1 MPQAETL
8 GEISVEEANLF
19 LYAITTTIIAMST
32 SNLCA
37 VGQVFVDLP
46 AAKKAIASYVIDN
59 GESYKVLRSEKLLY
73 IICCKGD
80 TNCKFSIRATTSS
93 SKSKGPITSIRIMQP
108 HTCSP
113 ATHYNFRHTNSRKYL
128 MDHHRGSI
136 ALNRATTIA
145 QIRCNE
151 KQLYGNEITYLAA
164 YRCRQ
169 TLREELD
176 GKEEHDFAKMEDLSA
191 QIEAKDTS
199 SRTKLVID
207 QMSDPCRNAWQSMRP
222 FLAVDACHCIS
233 RYKQTLFIAVGVDG
247 DNQILPLCWGIAQGE
262 NFQNWLLF
270 LQFVKS
276 SLYDSDN
283 FDEAAAQTRA
293 TLVIMSDR
301 QKGLKKALQEVFQG
315 ASMAHCAQHI
325 AANIQSRYGIAAR
338 ELWWPMVYARTKQE
352 YDIALQALKAHNHHA
367 GIYAQKIN
375 PELYA
380 AYAFPVPR
388 FGHNT
393 SNIVESLNG
402 SWKDIRN
409 MTPLHMLCSI
419 WSTVMETVA
428 NRQNRQFKEAI
439 ICQAIKHL
447 FDKRLATA
455 RRYQVILS
463 SSTVFQVTNEEGKD
477 YIVNLRKKT
486 CSCAQF
492 REYGGPC
499 SHAIQAAKAVQ
510 VDPYTLFREE
520 YLVSEYKQGYRY
532 SIPPILFQDLAMNHI
547 QPPLVTRR
555 AGRPPTKRV
564 RKRTALQDRTNRCS
578 NVWCRE
584 RGHNKRSCQTVETE
598 GEVIDREDETTTG
611 MSSSEDEGTRVSRI
625 ARAKVVRKRGLI
637 AKALG
642 MNLRSGKRR
651 AVELSSGS
659 DIALGG
665 GSKTGDTSDDE
676 EGNKTLDEI
685 VVAT

>member
-1 MPQAETL
+1 
-8 GEISVEEANLF
+8 
-19 LYAITTTIIAMST
+19 
-32 SNLCA
+32 
-37 VGQVFVDLP
+37 
-46 AAKKAIASYVIDN
+46 
-59 GESYKVLRSEKLLY
+59 
-73 IICCKGD
+73 
-80 TNCKFSIRATTSS
+80 
-93 SKSKGPITSIRIMQP
+93 
-108 HTCSP
+108 
-113 ATHYNFRHTNSRKYL
+113 
-128 MDHHRGSI
+128 MDHHRGSVAI
-136 ALNRATTIA
+136 NRATTVA

-169 TLREELD
+169 QLREEFD
-176 GKEEHDFAKMEDLSA
+176 GKEEHDFAKMEDLRDRIKA
-191 QIEAKDTS
+191 QDIS
-199 SRTKLVID
+199 SCTKLVID
-207 QMSDPCRNAWQSMRP
+207 QITNRFSCLFICPTACRNAWQSMRP

-247 DNQILPLCWGIAQGE
+247 NNQILPLCWGIAQGE

-276 SLYDSDN
+276 SLYGSYN
-283 FDEAAAQTRA
+283 FDEADAQTRA

-301 QKGLKKALQEVFQG
+301 HKGLKKALQEVFQG
-315 ASMAHCAQHI
+315 ASEAHCAQHI

-338 ELWWPMVYARTKQE
+338 ELWWPMVYARSKQD
-352 YDIALQALKAHNHHA
+352 YDIALQALKAHNRHA
-367 GIYAQKIN
+367 GIYAQKIK
-375 PELYA
+375 PDLYA
-380 AYAFPVPR
+380 VYAFPVPR

-402 SWKDIRN
+402 SWKDIRS

-419 WSTVMETVA
+419 WSKVMETVA
-428 NRQNRQFKEAI
+428 NRQKRQFKDAI
-439 ICQAIKHL
+439 LCPAVKHL

-455 RRYQVILS
+455 RRYRVIPS

-520 YLVSEYKQGYRY
+520 YLVSEYTQGYRC
-532 SIPPILFQDLAMNHI
+532 SIPPILFQDLVMNHI
-547 QPPLVTRR
+547 QPPIVTRR

-578 NVWCRE
+578 NIWCRE
-584 RGHNKRSCQTVETE
+584 SGHNKRSCQTVEVE
-598 GEVIDREDETTTG
+598 GEVIDRAEETSTG
-611 MSSSEDEGTRVSRI
+611 VSSSEDEATRVSRI
-625 ARAKVVRKRGLI
+625 VKAKAMRKRGLV
-637 AKALG
+637 AKAQG
-642 MNLRSGKRR
+642 TNLRKGRKRV
-651 AVELSSGS
+651 VELSSDD
-659 DIALGG
+659 DIVLG
-665 GSKTGDTSDDE
+665 GSKTSDGSSDE
-676 EGNKTLDEI
+676 EGNTTLDEI
-685 VVAT
+685 VVATREAHSLGVKSRFQIAAEAVIARREAVAAQKAMEKAAKIASMTVEAAKEAAERIASDEFWGFTQAEKGIELELRPSHRNKRMRVARACTKPK